1 MTGLTGTH
9 QLNLSHHINREVIV
23 DLFKSFVESIPL
35 KHKETQRWSFIEN
48 QIIDNVK
55 HAPFNHVDYLTLF
68 ETVLDYFQEWNKFG
82 NLESQVLIVTKD
94 DYEKY
99 YTVFPIIP
107 NNSEFIIVVLPQI
120 NTMANTIVDE
130 NYWHT
135 TVKGE
140 PVMRIHSHHVL
151 DAYQS
156 ATDYASLNSGTLEVV
171 LGRVDTHQPM
181 IAYWL
186 SRHSNPNSKDITFR
200 ASLYKNEKETYHV

>member
-1 MTGLTGTH
+1 M
-9 QLNLSHHINREVIV
+9 

-35 KHKETQRWSFIEN
+35 KHKETQRWSLMDN

-55 HAPFNHVDYLTLF
+55 QKPFNHMDYLTLF
-68 ETVLDYFQEWNKFG
+68 ETVLEYFQEWNKFG
-82 NLESQVLIVTKD
+82 NLESQVLIVTKE
-94 DYEKY
+94 DYEMY
-99 YTVFPIIP
+99 YKVFPIIP

-140 PVMRIHSHHVL
+140 PVMHIHSHHIL

-171 LGRVDTHQPM
+171 LGRVDSHHPM

-186 SRHSNPNSKDITFR
+186 SRHSNPHSKDITFR